1 MTWRLGIFAV
11 ALVPRLVIAFVTFGA
26 VDNVHNIRNFVRML
40 DGLRIETPYLPGLE
54 LVLWVAGMATYETPL
69 PVLFPWKVL
78 PLVCDA
84 LIALLLFDATRD
96 RRAGLLY
103 ALLPVPL
110 FIACVHPQWDSLFL
124 LPLLLA
130 VVFADEKPV
139 LAGVALVVSIVAKP
153 VAIPLAIL
161 LVPRSRRGALRFIG
175 GAAVATI
182 IYVVTLA
189 ATGHMPDLQGIV
201 QYASGG
207 VQVFG
212 LTFRPHNRIIPVA
225 GALALAAFLWFRNR
239 CMRGEAVLL
248 FFAVV
253 LGLSGLSVQYLG
265 WILPFAVLCR
275 RDRFVALYGLAAGLF
290 VLFYYQVPEI
300 NLFHIEDLG
309 ALAMLKPL
317 GRLAPP
323 PPPAW
328 AGVALQILGNA
339 VVPLLLLGFAA
350 LEVVKMLMKRAVAAT
365 PVGPMHGAERGAIA
379 AAALFALAAAWAA
392 MQPRID
398 PMQYVAH
405 VDKRVEEYDVV
416 RYRGPHIQRGL
427 KVWIARSLVEEGVA
441 HRAINA
447 ATLGVLWILLA
458 SGFAAISSR
467 ADGRRDGS

>member
-1 MTWRLGIFAV
+1 MKWRLAIFAA
-11 ALVPRLVIAFVTFGA
+11 ALIPRLVIAFVTFGA

-54 LVLWVAGMATYETPL
+54 LVLWVAGVATYETAL

-84 LIALLLFDATRD
+84 LIALLLFDATHS

-103 ALLPVPL
+103 ALLPVPV

-139 LAGVALVVSIVAKP
+139 LAGIALVVSIVAKP

-161 LVPRSRRGALRFIG
+161 LVPRNRRGALRFIG
-175 GAAVATI
+175 GVAAATAVYAAI
-182 IYVVTLA
+182 LA
-189 ATGHMPDLQGIV
+189 ATGHWPDLQGIV

-207 VQVFG
+207 VRVFG
-212 LTFRPHNRIIPVA
+212 LAFRPHNRIIPVA
-225 GALALAAFLWFRNR
+225 AAIALAALLWFRNR
-239 CMRGEAVLL
+239 CTRGEAVML

-253 LGLSGLSVQYLG
+253 LGLSGLSVQYLV

-275 RDRFVALYGLAAGLF
+275 RYLFVATYTLCAGTF
-290 VLFYYQVPEI
+290 VLLYYHVPQI

-309 ALAMLKPL
+309 ALAMLK
-317 GRLAPP
+317 
-323 PPPAW
+323 
-328 AGVALQILGNA
+328 GVAWLGPVPVAAGGAARILGNM

-350 LEVVKMLMKRAVAAT
+350 FEMVKMLMRRLPLTPAVS
-365 PVGPMHGAERGAIA
+365 PRGAERSAIA
-379 AAALFALAAAWAA
+379 VAVLFAFAAIWAA

-398 PMQYVAH
+398 ATRYVAH
-405 VDKRVEEYDVV
+405 VERRIGEYDVV
-416 RYRGPHIQRGL
+416 RYRGPHVRAGM
-427 KVWIARSLVEEGVA
+427 KVWIARSLVEDGVA
-441 HRAINA
+441 HRAVNA
-447 ATLGVLWILLA
+447 TTIGVLWIILA
-458 SGFAAISSR
+458 AGFAAISSR
-467 ADGRRDGS
+467 ADGRRDVA